1 MQLCV
6 CNLSSGSSFVPPS
19 LFDDIIPYETS
30 ILSIRQKNSLR
41 LRNLKPG
48 TPLILTITNI
58 TRIMHAIQQK

>member
-6 CNLSSGSSFVPPS
+6 CYLSNGDSFVPPS
-19 LFDDIIPYETS
+19 LFDGIFPYETS

-48 TPLILTITNI
+48 TRLILTITNI
-58 TRIMHAIQQK
+58 TRIVHAIQQK

>member
-1 MQLCV
+1 MREK
-6 CNLSSGSSFVPPS
+6 NGNSFEPPS
-19 LFDDIIPYETS
+19 LFDGIFRYDTS

-58 TRIMHAIQQK
+58 TRIVHAIQQK

>member
-6 CNLSSGSSFVPPS
+6 CNLSSGSSFVHAS
-19 LFDDIIPYETS
+19 LFDGIFRYETS
-30 ILSIRQKNSLR
+30 ILSIRQKNSLA

-58 TRIMHAIQQK
+58 TRIVHAIQQK